1 MWEKEE
7 SEKVDL
13 KLSIQKSMTMAF
25 GPITS
30 WKIGMEKMEA
40 VTDFL
45 FLGSKIT
52 ADDDSSRNIKRHL
65 LLGGKLQQTQNSILK
80 IRHHFPTNVYIVKA
94 IVFPVVMYECE
105 SWSIQNTEWRRID
118 AFKLWSWRRLLRVLR
133 TARRSNQS
141 TLRKSTLNTHWKNCC

>member
-65 LLGGKLQQTQNSILK
+65 LLGGKLQQT
-80 IRHHFPTNVYIVKA
+80 
-94 IVFPVVMYECE
+94 
-105 SWSIQNTEWRRID
+105 
-118 AFKLWSWRRLLRVLR
+118 
-133 TARRSNQS
+133 
-141 TLRKSTLNTHWKNCC
+141 

>member
-13 KLSIQKSMTMAF
+13 KLNIQKSMTMAF

-52 ADDDSSRNIKRHL
+52 ADDDSSCNIKRHL
-65 LLGGKLQQTQNSILK
+65 LLGGKLQQT
-80 IRHHFPTNVYIVKA
+80 
-94 IVFPVVMYECE
+94 
-105 SWSIQNTEWRRID
+105 
-118 AFKLWSWRRLLRVLR
+118 
-133 TARRSNQS
+133 
-141 TLRKSTLNTHWKNCC
+141 